1 MQLKKLTSNLIGF
14 FISFFTTR
22 QLIFINKF
30 LKWFSHLVFERIKK
44 KEAIY
49 NIKLDNINF
58 NLCAIP
64 NSNQAHDVYSKLT
77 SNKIYELPLVSS
89 LLKVLSDKQ
98 FNNFL
103 DVGSFMG
110 YYSCLVSK
118 YFENKKNIN
127 ISAVESN
134 KFYYEYIKKN
144 LKLNKIDDIKIYNE
158 ILSDKVENL
167 YFENEKVKKN
177 IDINK
182 SINATRKSI
191 LLDTLCDECNI
202 NPEVVKID
210 VHAFEHKVL
219 KGFESNLKK
228 NVKILFLELHSNS
241 LLLNTSKSNK
251 LEIIKYLF
259 ELDFCCFVTPFD
271 GDLKIYNTDN
281 KFEIMNYH
289 SNYKEINIENF
300 SDLFFDKLE
309 KDNLIICV
317 KKNLTGILKNV

>member
-1 MQLKKLTSNLIGF
+1 MIKTISNIQIDSIIYEKSPNDNSSEIKNKL
-14 FISFFTTR
+14 FISTSLDSSVPKSQTGKTR
-22 QLIFINKF
+22 LR
-30 LKWFSHLVFERIKK
+30 L
-44 KEAIY
+44 
-49 NIKLDNINF
+49 
-58 NLCAIP
+58 
-64 NSNQAHDVYSKLT
+64 
-77 SNKIYELPLVSS
+77 
-89 LLKVLSDKQ
+89 VLS
-98 FNNFL
+98 L
-103 DVGSFMG
+103 
-110 YYSCLVSK
+110 
-118 YFENKKNIN
+118 
-127 ISAVESN
+127 
-134 KFYYEYIKKN
+134 
-144 LKLNKIDDIKIYNE
+144 
-158 ILSDKVENL
+158 
-167 YFENEKVKKN
+167 
-177 IDINK
+177 
-182 SINATRKSI
+182 
-191 LLDTLCDECNI
+191 